1 MVSADLL
8 GAARAIESQIAED
21 RRRIHSHP
29 ELAYEEEE
37 TSSLVRTRLEEL
49 GIPFLS
55 GLAKTGVVATIK
67 GDLGDGRCLLLRADM
82 DALPIDERS
91 GVRFASQIP
100 GVMHACG
107 HDAHTAM
114 LLGAARLL
122 LDRRT
127 GFAGTVKLMFQP
139 AEEGA
144 GGAPRMIEAGVLTDP
159 PSTPPSLCTSV
170 QTSLLGRFPVPPDRS
185 LLAPTC
191 SRSPLRAAAVTRRSL
206 RRLSMQSWSG
216 LRWCLRS
223 RPWSRARSIHNDA
236 MSVPAP
242 DQQTYS
248 KSRFSQA
255 PSSQREHMQ
264 VADCLATSRNRN
276 LRSGRR
282 YHV

>member
-1 MVSADLL
+1 MVSAELL

-21 RRRIHSHP
+21 RRRIPSHP

-100 GVMHACG
+100 GVMHGCG

-144 GGAPRMIEAGVLTDP
+144 GGAPRMIEAGGLTDP
-159 PSTPPSLCTSV
+159 PVGAAFPLPVRPNLAAGEGFFFPRPPLSGAGLVTLTP
-170 QTSLLGRFPVPPDRS
+170 
-185 LLAPTC
+185 
-191 SRSPLRAAAVTRRSL
+191 
-206 RRLSMQSWSG
+206 
-216 LRWCLRS
+216 
-223 RPWSRARSIHNDA
+223 
-236 MSVPAP
+236 
-242 DQQTYS
+242 
-248 KSRFSQA
+248 
-255 PSSQREHMQ
+255 
-264 VADCLATSRNRN
+264 
-276 LRSGRR
+276 
-282 YHV
+282 

>member
-100 GVMHACG
+100 GVMHGCG

-170 QTSLLGRFPVPPDRS
+170 QTSLLGRFPVPPDPACWRRRVHDHHCGPRRS
-185 LLAPTC
+185 RGGASDDCRC
-191 SRSPLRAAAVTRRSL
+191 SRGRGSGGACAPDPGRARGRSTTTRCRFRPPTNKRTQNPGF
-206 RRLSMQSWSG
+206 RRLRLVSG
-216 LRWCLRS
+216 NTCRS
-223 RPWSRARSIHNDA
+223 QIVWRL
-236 MSVPAP
+236 PA
-242 DQQTYS
+242 TG
-248 KSRFSQA
+248 
-255 PSSQREHMQ
+255 
-264 VADCLATSRNRN
+264 T
-276 LRSGRR
+276 
-282 YHV
+282 